1 MLFRSKHAE
10 TKITLESKKHT
21 IAPRGFSNSGSV
33 RMDNDNGSIGRSEPD
48 KSRGG
53 TSRREN
59 SSVASWGD
67 IEKQSNTTSNSSVV
81 KHFGPLFEDYRQKK
95 AEMKIELL
103 GPAVYAPFSQVPI
116 MKGTEMASPSQNSI
130 SRRALDFSG
139 PVINLKPVGL
149 MSNDFANSI
158 IDESQSTKGEARPA
172 PSESVQLKF
181 KHPSPKRRIITS
193 KND

>member
-1 MLFRSKHAE
+1 MLDLNYKKGISDLVKLIRRQPILPSKHAE

-67 IEKQSNTTSNSSVV
+67 IEKQSKDRKSVV
-81 KHFGPLFEDYRQKK
+81 
-95 AEMKIELL
+95 
-103 GPAVYAPFSQVPI
+103 
-116 MKGTEMASPSQNSI
+116 
-130 SRRALDFSG
+130 
-139 PVINLKPVGL
+139 
-149 MSNDFANSI
+149 
-158 IDESQSTKGEARPA
+158 
-172 PSESVQLKF
+172 
-181 KHPSPKRRIITS
+181 
-193 KND
+193 